1 MVPDAST
8 KLCCILGDPVE
19 QSISPFLH
27 NSAFASLELNYI
39 YLTFRVKRNSLREVI
54 SGFRA
59 LSFVGANVTMPH
71 KESVISLLDDLDPL
85 VKRVGAV
92 NTILNKDQVLTGF
105 NTDVAGFAGPLKKRI
120 HSLRGMR
127 AVIIGAGGVSRAAL
141 VALVDGGCDDI
152 VILNRTL
159 KRGQELAGLIETRHS
174 VKAIAKELSQENL
187 DDIGEFDLIVN
198 ASPLNSNT
206 DHASIKFNN
215 LKAQSAIAYDLVYR
229 PMETRFLT
237 EMKESG
243 AEVICGYEMLVEQ
256 AALSFEIWTD
266 MNPSRNSMSR
276 DALEVLRS

>member
-1 MVPDAST
+1 M
-8 KLCCILGDPVE
+8 
-19 QSISPFLH
+19 
-27 NSAFASLELNYI
+27 
-39 YLTFRVKRNSLREVI
+39 
-54 SGFRA
+54 
-59 LSFVGANVTMPH
+59 
-71 KESVISLLDDLDPL
+71 
-85 VKRVGAV
+85 
-92 NTILNKDQVLTGF
+92 
-105 NTDVAGFAGPLKKRI
+105 
-120 HSLRGMR
+120 
-127 AVIIGAGGVSRAAL
+127 
-141 VALVDGGCDDI
+141 
-152 VILNRTL
+152 
-159 KRGQELAGLIETRHS
+159 
-174 VKAIAKELSQENL
+174 